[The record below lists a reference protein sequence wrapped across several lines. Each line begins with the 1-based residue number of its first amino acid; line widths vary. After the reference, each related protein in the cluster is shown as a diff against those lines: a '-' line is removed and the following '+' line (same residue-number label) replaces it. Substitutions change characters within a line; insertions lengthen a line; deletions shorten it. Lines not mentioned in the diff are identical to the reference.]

1 MTDETAVYNCTGN
14 PHPTDVEEIVK
25 SMMNEEFEV
34 AFRRALGGQ
43 CASSELILVSLCTG
57 ISAIKIDKGLALQD
71 IISGIYDYVQTI
83 ELPSQS
89 RVYLLDHLAHVE

>member
-1 MTDETAVYNCTGN
+1 M
-14 PHPTDVEEIVK
+14 
-25 SMMNEEFEV
+25 
-34 AFRRALGGQ
+34 R
-43 CASSELILVSLCTG
+43 TG